1 MLDRKKFFI
10 IDGHALV
17 YRSYF
22 AFVNNHRANKD
33 GLITSAT
40 FGFVNSLFELI
51 KKEDPN
57 YLAVAFDT
65 KYKTWRH
72 EQLTD
77 YKANRPKQPED
88 ITKSFPYIFNILD
101 GFNINKYSLEGF
113 EADDVIG
120 TMTKKIPNDID
131 VFIMTSDKD
140 YGQLVKENVY
150 LYKPNNN
157 GYLKLGVNDILQKW
171 DISEINQVIDM
182 LAIIGDKCDNVPG
195 VKGIGE
201 KTAAKLL
208 KQYGSLE
215 NILNNIDNLKGSI
228 KNKFQEDIET
238 VKLSKKLVTITT
250 DCNFDFNYLDC
261 NIKTPNFQKLND
273 IFEELEFNSFKERLN
288 IFNKE
293 STLSLF

>member
-1 MLDRKKFFI
+1 MVDRKKFFI
-10 IDGHALV
+10 IDGHALI

-33 GLITSAT
+33 GLITSAP
-40 FGFVNSLFELI
+40 FGFVNSLFELF
-51 KKEDPN
+51 KKENPD
-57 YLAVAFDT
+57 YIAVAFDT

-88 ITKSFPYIFNILD
+88 ITKSFPYIFSILD
-101 GFNINKYSLEGF
+101 GFNINRYSLEGF

-120 TMTKKIPNDID
+120 TMTKKIPDDID

-150 LYKPNNN
+150 LYKPNNT
-157 GYLKLGVNDILQKW
+157 GYLKLGIQDILQKW
-171 DISEINQVIDM
+171 DIHEINQVIDM

-195 VKGIGE
+195 VRGVGE

-215 NILNNIDNLKGSI
+215 NILENIQTLKGSI
-228 KNKFQEDIET
+228 KDKFEKDLET
-238 VKLSKKLVTITT
+238 VKLSKKLVTIIT
-250 DCNFDFNYLDC
+250 DCNVDFKYSDC
-261 NIKTPNFQKLND
+261 TIKTPNFKKLND
-273 IFEELEFNSFKERLN
+273 VFDELEFKNFKDKLN

-293 STLSLF
+293 QSLSLF